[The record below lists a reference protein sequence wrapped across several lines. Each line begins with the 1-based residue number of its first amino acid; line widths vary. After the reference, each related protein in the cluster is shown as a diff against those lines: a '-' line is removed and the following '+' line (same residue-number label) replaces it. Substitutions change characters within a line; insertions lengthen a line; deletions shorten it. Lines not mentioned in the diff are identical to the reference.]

1 MELKSIGNE
10 PAENGVPRIEIDE
23 SEIIGNQNN
32 IIWMLGLIDHADKEA
47 RAFCVLNNRTKENLL
62 PIIERNVLTND
73 TDNNLN
79 LKTRIYSDSYASY
92 QPNDFE
98 ERGYILHRVN
108 HSVWFGQGLFHT
120 NTVEG
125 LWSKIKR
132 LSNNFSGITMNYIN
146 ELQNESTDIKNYFD
160 CWIRYSFFQ
169 RNIEKNQLST

>member
-1 MELKSIGNE
+1 MGSE

-32 IIWMLGLIDHADKEA
+32 IIWMFGLIVRADKKT
-47 RAFCVLNNRTKENLL
+47 RVFCVLNNRTKENLL

-108 HSVWFGQGLFHT
+108 HSVWFG
-120 NTVEG
+120 
-125 LWSKIKR
+125 
-132 LSNNFSGITMNYIN
+132 
-146 ELQNESTDIKNYFD
+146 
-160 CWIRYSFFQ
+160 
-169 RNIEKNQLST
+169 